1 MSLSRDGEREQVAF
15 FMRRLYAR
23 GLTTSTGGNVSLRAS
38 GVVAI
43 TPSGTDKGSVQP
55 GDVALL
61 TLEGESL
68 TPEIRVSMEAGMHL
82 AVYRAREDVR
92 AVVHAHPTTAS
103 AFAALGRPIDT
114 TLTAESWLLLGR
126 PVKAPY
132 ALMGSAALAEGVA
145 QAVRS
150 GDAVL
155 MENHGVLTVGR
166 SLLEAFDRLEVLESA
181 AKMTWVAATLG
192 GSCPLS
198 ADRLDEIG
206 GVFAKKGPGS

>member
-1 MSLSRDGEREQVAF
+1 MSLTWDAEREQVAS

-23 GLTTSTGGNVSLRAS
+23 GLTTSTGGNVSLRTS
-38 GVVAI
+38 DVVAI
-43 TPSGTDKGSVQP
+43 TPSGTDKESIRSE
-55 GDVALL
+55 DVAIL
-61 TLEGESL
+61 TLEGENL
-68 TPEIRVSMEAGMHL
+68 TPQIRVSMEAGMHL

-103 AFAALGRPIDT
+103 AFAALDCPIDT
-114 TLTAESWLLLGR
+114 TLTAECWLLLGR

-132 ALMGSAALAEGVA
+132 ALMGTAALAEEVA
-145 QAVRS
+145 RAVRS

-155 MENHGVLTVGR
+155 MENHGALTVGR
-166 SLLEAFDRLEVLESA
+166 SLLEAFDRLEVLEAA

-198 ADRLDEIG
+198 AERLDEIG
-206 GVFAKKGPGS
+206 RVFPKKGPRS